1 MGELLQHFLFIA
13 GGIPIDIDAVH
24 FMVELLQRFFLAD
37 VLPIDTD
44 EVHEKGEL
52 PLPIDLGGL
61 PRLDLVVFW
70 VTDPPEAALRPE
82 ELDLFVTLADFWV
95 TDPDA
100 PLWL

>member
-1 MGELLQHFLFIA
+1 MGELLQHFFIA
-13 GGIPIDIDAVH
+13 DVIPISIDAVH
-24 FMVELLQRFFLAD
+24 FMGEPLQRFFLAV

-82 ELDLFVTLADFWV
+82 ELDLFVTLDVFWV